1 MRQRKTLNDR
11 QKLKYFIYI
20 TLALFVASCDNRT
33 KTVSDNSV
41 TDKPKTDTSAT
52 DSILSFSF
60 VTKFSHQNISNK
72 SDRQIDLL
80 FNGIDNYLGGQHNHK
95 VHFRTEC
102 LPCEPIQEFMGG
114 LLFAKRLLIT
124 TDQIKY
130 YKNDFDIPDSLNRI
144 KFNSDD
150 RERTNPK
157 FQFTDGKGSIKYIGI
172 SCNDADF
179 NKVRL
184 TYPTGEIIIDS
195 LINASFFEYDLNAD
209 GQKEQYLLGSRSC
222 SQEFVLLR
230 IRKPNDTK

>member
-1 MRQRKTLNDR
+1 MTNVQTSNERHR
-11 QKLKYFIYI
+11 LKQFIYI
-20 TLALFVASCDNRT
+20 LLILLVASCDNKT
-33 KTVSDNSV
+33 KTISDNSV
-41 TDKPKTDTSAT
+41 IDQPKTHTSAK
-52 DSILSFSF
+52 DSILTFSF
-60 VTKFSHQNISNK
+60 VTNFRHQNISNK

-80 FNGIDNYLGGQHNHK
+80 FNGVDNYLGGQSNHK
-95 VHFRTEC
+95 VHFQTEC
-102 LPCEPIQEFMGG
+102 LPCEPIQEYLGG

-130 YKNDFDIPDSLNRI
+130 FKNNFVIPDSLNSI
-144 KFNSDD
+144 KLYSDE

-157 FQFTDGKGSIKYIGI
+157 FQFTDGKGSIKYVGI

-184 TYPTGEIIIDS
+184 TYPTGEIVIDS
-195 LINASFFEYDLNAD
+195 IINASFFEYDVNTD

-230 IRKPNDTK
+230 IRKPNDTN

>member
-1 MRQRKTLNDR
+1 MKH
-11 QKLKYFIYI
+11 FIYI
-20 TLALFVASCDNRT
+20 LLVLLVASCDNKTTT
-33 KTVSDNSV
+33 KSDSSV
-41 TDKPKTDTSAT
+41 TDKPKIDSLAT
-52 DSILSFSF
+52 DSILTFSF
-60 VTKFSHQNISNK
+60 VTNFRHQNISNK

-80 FNGIDNYLGGQHNHK
+80 FNSIDKYLGGQSNHK
-95 VHFRTEC
+95 VHFQTEC
-102 LPCEPIQEFMGG
+102 LPCEPIQECLGG

-124 TDQIKY
+124 KDQIKY
-130 YKNDFDIPDSLNRI
+130 FKNDFDIPDSLNRI

-157 FQFTDGKGSIKYIGI
+157 FQFTDGKGTIKYIGI

-179 NKVRL
+179 NKVQL
-184 TYPTGEIIIDS
+184 TYSTGEIVIDS
-195 LINASFFEYDLNAD
+195 LINASFFEYDLDTD